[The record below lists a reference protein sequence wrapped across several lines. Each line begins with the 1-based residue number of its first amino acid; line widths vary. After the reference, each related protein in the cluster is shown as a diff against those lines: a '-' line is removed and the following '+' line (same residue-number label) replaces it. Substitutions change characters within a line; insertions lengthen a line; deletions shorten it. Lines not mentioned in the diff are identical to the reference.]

1 MSKEKIK
8 YYSLKAILEKHAR
21 YNVIFGERS
30 NGKTYA
36 VLEYG
41 IRQYVENRKQ
51 MAIVRRYD
59 LDFQGKRGATM
70 FDNLVSQ
77 GKIVE
82 MTGGEWS
89 GVTYYSGRWYLSRR
103 DDDLG
108 KNVLDETPLAYAFS
122 LAAMEHDKSTSYP
135 GITIVMFDE
144 FISSGVY
151 LQDEFIT
158 FMHVLSTIIRDRDD
172 VTIFMLGNTRR
183 GAKHD
188 SLYFREMGIKNVKK
202 MKQGDIDVYHYGESK
217 LVVAVEFADSP
228 NKGKPSDVYF
238 AFDNPRLQMITT
250 GSWELDIY
258 PHKPVDFLPKDVRFI
273 FFIVYDGETLQCEIV
288 KKAKSCFL
296 FIHRKTG
303 EIRDPDRA
311 LIYSPDY
318 DPRPN
323 WRRNIKKP
331 MTPAEKKIVYFFA
344 AEKVYYQDNEIG
356 ELMNS
361 YLLWCSAGS
370 SRV

>member
-1 MSKEKIK
+1 MAKEKLK
-8 YYSLKAILEKHAR
+8 YYSLKNILEKHAR

-41 IRQYVENRKQ
+41 IRQYVENHKQ

-70 FDNLVSQ
+70 FDNLVTQ
-77 GKIVE
+77 GKIIE
-82 MTGGEWS
+82 MTGGQWS

-103 DDDLG
+103 DEDLG

-122 LAAMEHDKSTSYP
+122 LASMEHDKSTSYP
-135 GITIVMFDE
+135 GITTVMFDE

-183 GAKHD
+183 GSQHD
-188 SLYFREMGIKNVKK
+188 SLYFREMGIRNVKK

-217 LVVAVEFADSP
+217 LVVAVEFSDSP

-250 GSWELDIY
+250 GSWELDVY
-258 PHKPVDFLPKDVRFI
+258 PHKPIDFLPKDIRFI
-273 FFIVYDGETLQCEIV
+273 FFIIYDGETLQCEIV
-288 KKAKSCFL
+288 KKGKSCFL

-303 EIRDPDRA
+303 EIRDPDKA

-331 MTPAEKKIVYFFA
+331 MTPSEKKITYFFA

-361 YLLWCSAGS
+361 YLLWCSSGG
-370 SRV
+370 RV